1 MKTDSP
7 DIELNE
13 ADKDLLRRAES
24 NSGKPW
30 RTLLREVLAPIL
42 GPQPSSLAAWQ
53 RKNGI
58 ELFKRLENNPVTHP
72 MMASVQVLTTTRFC
86 MEANERQ
93 TRTNGRRMEP
103 LGRGR

>member
-30 RTLLREVLAPIL
+30 RTLLREVLAPVLGVARSQDDVAAQQKRRFLESSSRIDAMPVESESEGFSNRDHDKIL
-42 GPQPSSLAAWQ
+42 YG
-53 RKNGI
+53 G
-58 ELFKRLENNPVTHP
+58 E
-72 MMASVQVLTTTRFC
+72 
-86 MEANERQ
+86 
-93 TRTNGRRMEP
+93 
-103 LGRGR
+103 